1 MEKLYGELIK
11 CIIRA
16 YRVNR
21 YDNCPVNFFF
31 SSCVIGTKV
40 RNSPHE

>member
-21 YDNCPVNFFF
+21 YDNGPVNF
-31 SSCVIGTKV
+31 SSYVIRYEGAQLT
-40 RNSPHE
+40 S

>member
-31 SSCVIGTKV
+31 SSCVIWYEGALLT
-40 RNSPHE
+40 S

>member
-1 MEKLYGELIK
+1 MEKLYRESIK
-11 CIIRA
+11 SIIRA

-31 SSCVIGTKV
+31 STCVIRYKGAQLT
-40 RNSPHE
+40 

>member
-16 YRVNR
+16 YWVNR

-31 SSCVIGTKV
+31 LLCVIRYKGAQLT
-40 RNSPHE
+40 S

>member
-31 SSCVIGTKV
+31 SSCIIRYEGAQLT
-40 RNSPHE
+40 S

>member
-11 CIIRA
+11 CIIRG

-21 YDNCPVNFFF
+21 DDNCPVNFFF
-31 SSCVIGTKV
+31 SSCVIRYEGAQLT
-40 RNSPHE
+40 S